1 MKKLITIS
9 ILIFVFSFSHGQ
21 TPVGSW
27 SDHLFYNTAKSIA
40 VGSKNVFASTGS
52 SIILYNKEYDETRKL
67 SRVSGL
73 SETGISAIAW
83 SEDYKTLIIGYSST
97 NIDLIT
103 DNLVYNIPDI
113 KMKYLPGKKEINR
126 IRVNGRYAYLVCSFG
141 IVLVDIAKKE
151 IFDTWKPGNGTET
164 AEVFDIAFGDGKVYA
179 ATGSGLFTAV
189 LNNPGLSF
197 FGNWSLLNSLPKPG
211 GKYNCVLYSDNKL
224 YVNRSEQ
231 NFKGD
236 SVYVVSTVCSL
247 FSFTPGVSNTSF
259 DYASSGF
266 TISSKSSARYYGSDG
281 MLVKN
286 ITSFGTSIPNI
297 SQAVEDN
304 GDIWIVDINSG
315 LIKGES
321 MNDFIKMTI
330 PGPVSNNSVFVTS
343 LDGKTIICGGAV
355 DNAWNNIRRT
365 MQVSVYE
372 SGNWTSL
379 DPGVVMDP
387 MRAIIDPA
395 DNTHYFISSWGW
407 GLLEY
412 RNNQLVN
419 RYTEANSP
427 LQTIIAGAPYVRIF
441 GMSFDKKGNLWLIQS
456 EVEGNI
462 KMLKPDGTWVVNP
475 VTLEVPTVGDMI
487 VTERDQKW
495 VILPRGNGLFVL
507 DDKGTPDIFSDD
519 VYKNMLVQ
527 DAEGAIISSV
537 YSIAEDLEGNI
548 WVGTDQ
554 GPVVYYNPEKIFEE
568 DLKAYRIKIPRKDG
582 SNLADYLLKTETIT
596 SIAVDGANRKWL
608 GTYSSGAYLVSPD
621 GTQRFKNYN
630 EQNSPILSNSIASV
644 AVDSKTGDVWFG
656 TSKGLISVRGDA
668 TTGKDKFEDV
678 YAFPNPVREDFTGNI
693 TITGLMKDTQVKIT
707 DISGNLVY
715 ETVSDGGQASWDLN
729 TYNGKRVATGVYL
742 VFYSSSDGAQSDV
755 IKILV
760 IN

>member
-1 MKKLITIS
+1 MKKLITIP
-9 ILIFVFSFSHGQ
+9 ILIFVFSFSSGQ

-27 SDHLFYNTAKSIA
+27 SDHLFYNTAKGLAI
-40 VGSKNVFASTGS
+40 GSKNVFASTGS
-52 SIILYNKEYDETRKL
+52 SIILYDKEYDETRKL
-67 SRVSGL
+67 SRINGL
-73 SETGISAIAW
+73 SETGISSIAW

-103 DNLVYNIPDI
+103 DNVVYNIPDI
-113 KMKYLPGKKEINR
+113 KMKYLSGKKEINR
-126 IRVNGRYAYLVCSFG
+126 IRVNGRYAYLACSFG
-141 IVLVDIAKKE
+141 IVLVDIIKKE
-151 IFDTWKPGNGTET
+151 ISDTWKPGNGTET
-164 AEVFDIAFGDGKVYA
+164 AEVFDIAFGDGKVYV
-179 ATGSGLFTAV
+179 ATGSGLFTAG
-189 LNNPGLSF
+189 LSNPGLSF
-197 FGNWSLLNSLPKPG
+197 FGNWSLLRYLPKPG
-211 GKYNCVLYSDNKL
+211 GKYNCVLYSGNKL
-224 YVNRSEQ
+224 YINRSEQ

-236 SVYVVSTVCSL
+236 SVYVVSTACSL
-247 FSFTPGVSNTSF
+247 FSFTPGVFNNSF
-259 DYASSGF
+259 DNASSGF
-266 TISSKSSARYYGSDG
+266 TISSGSSARYYNSDG
-281 MLVKN
+281 KLVKN
-286 ITSFGTSIPNI
+286 ITSFDASIPNI

-304 GDIWIVDINSG
+304 GDIWIADINSG

-321 MNDFIKMTI
+321 MNNFTIMTI
-330 PGPVSNNSVFVTS
+330 PGPVSNNSIYVTS
-343 LDGKTIICGGAV
+343 LNGKTIICGGAV
-355 DNAWNNIRRT
+355 DNAWNNIRRP

-379 DPGVVMDP
+379 DPGLVMDP

-412 RNNQLVN
+412 RNNQLEN

-427 LQTIIAGAPYVRIF
+427 LQTIIAGSPYVRIC
-441 GMSFDKKGNLWLIQS
+441 GIAFDKKGNLWLIQS

-462 KMLKPDGTWVVNP
+462 KMLKSDGTWVVNP
-475 VTLEVPTVGDMI
+475 VTLEVPTVADMI

-507 DDKGTPDIFSDD
+507 DDKGTPDDFSDD

-527 DAEGAIISSV
+527 DAEGSIISGV

-554 GPVVYYNPEKIFEE
+554 GPVVYYNPDKIFEE

-582 SNLADYLLKTETIT
+582 SNQADYLLKTETIT

-608 GTYSSGAYLVSPD
+608 GTYSSGVYLVSPD
-621 GTQRFKNYN
+621 GTQRLKNYN
-630 EQNSPILSNSIASV
+630 EQNSPILSNSIASI

-715 ETVSDGGQASWDLN
+715 ETESAGGQASWDLN
-729 TYNGKRVATGVYL
+729 TYTGKRVTTGVYL
-742 VFYSSSDGAQSDV
+742 VFYSNGDGTKSDV